1 MSHLRHMPLALAAV
15 ALLGAV
21 EASRADEQRPH
32 VAPTRDVDITYQ
44 ITRLNQPATTSR
56 RRWLASE
63 HLERIDGPDK
73 SATIFDR
80 NKQEFTLLNPS
91 SRTFLKLE
99 GLPRMPMAPENGTAL
114 QRGGESNV
122 AGLNCVDWSWTIDA
136 ETHTACLTPDGVLLR
151 LIVDGKTVMRAVSVK
166 YGRQPAD
173 LFQIPRGYQP
183 AIAPEG
189 GSAG

>member
-1 MSHLRHMPLALAAV
+1 MSYVRHMPLALVAV
-15 ALLGAV
+15 TWLGMA
-21 EASRADEQRPH
+21 EASGADEQQPRIS
-32 VAPTRDVDITYQ
+32 PTRDVDIAYR
-44 ITRLNQPATTSR
+44 ITRLNQPTTTSR

-80 NKQEFTLLNPS
+80 DKQEFTLLNPS
-91 SRTFLKLE
+91 NRTFRKLE
-99 GLPRMPMAPENGTAL
+99 GSPRMPMAPENGAAL
-114 QRGGESNV
+114 RRGSESNI
-122 AGLNCVDWSWTIDA
+122 AGLNCIDWSWTVDA
-136 ETHTACLTPDGVLLR
+136 ETRTACLTPDGVLLR
-151 LIVDGKTVMRAVSVK
+151 LVVDGRTVMQAVSVK